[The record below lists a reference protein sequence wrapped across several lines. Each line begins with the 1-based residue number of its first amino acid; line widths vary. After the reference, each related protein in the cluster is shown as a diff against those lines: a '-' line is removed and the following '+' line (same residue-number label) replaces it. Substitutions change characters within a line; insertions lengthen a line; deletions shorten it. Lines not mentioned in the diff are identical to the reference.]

1 MSIADEA
8 GPPHQGEGMRD
19 EAADQDH
26 AKYVM
31 SETVAGEIA
40 RVWLFHWP
48 VVT

>member
-8 GPPHQGEGMRD
+8 RPLHQGEGMRD

-26 AKYVM
+26 AKCVM
-31 SETVAGEIA
+31 SETVAGEIVG
-40 RVWLFHWP
+40 VWRFHWP